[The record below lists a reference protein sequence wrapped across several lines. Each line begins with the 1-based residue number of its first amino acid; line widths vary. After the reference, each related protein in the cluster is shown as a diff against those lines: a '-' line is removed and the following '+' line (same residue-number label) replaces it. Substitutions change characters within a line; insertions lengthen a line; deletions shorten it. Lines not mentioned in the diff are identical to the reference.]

1 MEMDLRVPGIPPPS
15 APRGAEAS
23 GDEGPVALDQA
34 VSEMTL
40 SHPSPNF
47 GERRGGT
54 MPYLIVLHYTA
65 MDTADAALAR
75 LCDPASEVSC
85 HWLIG
90 ADGCLFSLVD
100 EEMRAWHAGAGG
112 WGACIDI
119 NSASIGIELD
129 NDGACD
135 FPEIQMAALE
145 SLLQDTLDR
154 WGILPAGVLGHS
166 DTSPGRKSDP
176 GGRFNWSRLAQRGLS
191 VWPDPARG
199 EATDLSKWHTHAER
213 FGYRI
218 GSASGS
224 CKDPESAAFEAFRSR
239 FRPGVRGPRDLT
251 DLRMIE
257 DLANRFG
264 IDRARLT
271 S

>member
-1 MEMDLRVPGIPPPS
+1 
-15 APRGAEAS
+15 
-23 GDEGPVALDQA
+23 
-34 VSEMTL
+34 MTL

-47 GERRGGT
+47 GERRSSM

-65 MDTADAALAR
+65 MDTVDAALAR

-100 EEMRAWHAGAGG
+100 EAMRAWHAGAGG
-112 WGACIDI
+112 WGTCLDI

-129 NDGACD
+129 NDGVCD

-145 SLLQDTLDR
+145 SLLQEILDR
-154 WGILPAGVLGHS
+154 SGILPAGVLGHS
-166 DTSPGRKSDP
+166 DTSFGRKSDP
-176 GGRFNWSRLAQRGLS
+176 GERFNWCRLARKGLS
-191 VWPDPARG
+191 VWPDPERG
-199 EATDLSKWHTHAER
+199 EATDLSTWRRHAER

-218 GSASGS
+218 GSASTGN
-224 CKDPESAAFEAFRSR
+224 CEDPESVAFEAFRSR
-239 FRPGVRGPRDLT
+239 FRPGFRGPRDLT
-251 DLRMIE
+251 DLHMIE